1 MLSKRVVRANRDMS
15 KVSKVAKINSC
26 RVCNSKNLVSVLSLG
41 NQFPNDFIADDI
53 KLNSDDRV
61 PLDLL
66 ICDEKNCGL
75 LQLKHTYS
83 RSDLYENYWFRS
95 SVNETMKKALEDIT
109 DDIEKR
115 IALKENDIVLD
126 IGCND
131 GTLLKSYQK
140 NKIQLVGFEPSNLY
154 KEAVSEETNIINDF
168 FSFEAFEKIYSK
180 ERCTVITS
188 IAMFYDLEDPN
199 KFVGDVARCMDEQGV
214 WIIQMAY
221 LEPMIQLN
229 GFDNIVHE
237 HLEYYSL
244 FSLTNLLSRH
254 ALEVFDVQM
263 NDVYGGS
270 FRVYIKHKK
279 NKKII
284 TQPSVEELE
293 SKEKLFGFTSVQTYI
308 DFADRVESIK
318 NTIIK
323 FIENEKSK
331 DKLIYGYGAS
341 TKGNTTLQFFGI
353 DENTISKIA
362 DRDVF
367 KFGKKTVGTN
377 LEIISE
383 EQAREERPD
392 YFFIL
397 PWHLVDYFIEREK
410 QYLSEGGK
418 FIVPMPNPRVISKD
432 SIIDI
437 EN

>member
-1 MLSKRVVRANRDMS
+1 MLR
-15 KVSKVAKINSC
+15 
-26 RVCNSKNLVSVLSLG
+26 
-41 NQFPNDFIADDI
+41 
-53 KLNSDDRV
+53 
-61 PLDLL
+61 
-66 ICDEKNCGL
+66 
-75 LQLKHTYS
+75 
-83 RSDLYENYWFRS
+83 
-95 SVNETMKKALEDIT
+95 
-109 DDIEKR
+109 
-115 IALKENDIVLD
+115 
-126 IGCND
+126 
-131 GTLLKSYQK
+131 SYQA
-140 NKIQLVGFEPSNLY
+140 NQIQLVGFEPSNLY

-168 FSFEAFEKIYSK
+168 FSFEVFKKIYPK

-221 LEPMIQLN
+221 LEPMIKLN

-263 NDVYGGS
+263 NDIYGGS
-270 FRVYIKHKK
+270 FRVYIKHKE
-279 NKKII
+279 NQQLII
-284 TQPSVEELE
+284 QPSVSELR
-293 SKEKLFGFTSVQTYI
+293 SKEEQYGFTNVQTYI
-308 DFADRVESIK
+308 DFADRVERIK
-318 NTIIK
+318 NTVIK
-323 FIENEKSK
+323 FIKNENSK

-353 DENTISKIA
+353 DENMISKIA

-367 KFGKKTVGTN
+367 KFGKRTVGTN

-383 EQAREERPD
+383 EQARKDRPD

-397 PWHLVDYFIEREK
+397 PWHLADYFIERERE
-410 QYLSEGGK
+410 YLSGGGK
-418 FIVPMPNPRVISKD
+418 FVVPMPSPRVISKD
-432 SIIDI
+432 SIINI

>member
-1 MLSKRVVRANRDMS
+1 MNRVGNV
-15 KVSKVAKINSC
+15 VEINSC
-26 RVCNSKNLVSVLSLG
+26 RVCDSKNLVLVLSLG
-41 NQFPNDFIADDI
+41 DQFPNDFIADNTE
-53 KLNSDDRV
+53 LNSDDRV

-66 ICDEKNCGL
+66 ICAEKNCGL

-83 RSDLYENYWFRS
+83 RNDLYKNYWFRS

-109 DDIEKR
+109 DDIEKK
-115 IALKENDIVLD
+115 ITLKENNIVLD

-131 GTLLKSYQK
+131 GTLLRSYQT
-140 NKIQLVGFEPSNLY
+140 NQIQLVGFEPSNLY
-154 KEAVSEETNIINDF
+154 REAISEETNIINDF

-180 ERCTVITS
+180 EKCMVITS
-188 IAMFYDLEDPN
+188 IAMFYDLENPN
-199 KFVGDVARCMDEQGV
+199 KFVGDIARCMDEQGI

-263 NDVYGGS
+263 NDIYGGS
-270 FRVYIKHKK
+270 FRVYVKHKE
-279 NKKII
+279 NQKII
-284 TQPSVEELE
+284 TQPSVAKLE
-293 SKEKLFGFTSVQTYI
+293 SKEEQYGFTDVQTYI
-308 DFADRVESIK
+308 DFADRVERIK
-318 NTIIK
+318 NTVVK
-323 FIENEKSK
+323 FIKDENSK
-331 DKLIYGYGAS
+331 GKLIYGYGAS

-353 DENTISKIA
+353 EKSMINKIA

-367 KFGKKTVGTN
+367 KFNKRTVGTN

-383 EQAREERPD
+383 EQARSDRPD
-392 YFFIL
+392 YFLIL
-397 PWHLVDYFIEREK
+397 PWHLTDYFVKREK
-410 QYLSEGGK
+410 EYLSGGGK
-418 FIVPMPNPRVISKD
+418 FIVPMPNPKVISKD

>member
-1 MLSKRVVRANRDMS
+1 MLWMYLSKRIIRANGDMN

-26 RVCNSKNLVSVLSLG
+26 RVCDSKNLVSVLSLG
-41 NQFPNDFIADDI
+41 DQFPNDFIADDI
-53 KLNSDDRV
+53 ELNLDDRV

-66 ICDEKNCGL
+66 ICAEKNCGL

-83 RSDLYENYWFRS
+83 RSDLYKNYWFRS

-109 DDIEKR
+109 DDIEKK

-131 GTLLKSYQK
+131 GTLLRSYQT
-140 NKIQLVGFEPSNLY
+140 NQIQLVGFEPSNLY

-254 ALEVFDVQM
+254 NLEVFDVQM

-279 NKKII
+279 NQKII
-284 TQPSVEELE
+284 TQPSVAELE
-293 SKEKLFGFTSVQTYI
+293 SEEELFGFTSVQTYI
-308 DFADRVESIK
+308 NFADRVQRIK

-323 FIENEKSK
+323 FIENENSK

-410 QYLSEGGK
+410 QYLSGGGK

-432 SIIDI
+432 
-437 EN
+437 

>member
-1 MLSKRVVRANRDMS
+1 MLSKRAIRANRDMNRVGNVVEIS
-15 KVSKVAKINSC
+15 SC
-26 RVCNSKNLVSVLSLG
+26 RVCDSDNLVSVLSLG
-41 NQFPNDFIADDI
+41 DQFPNDFIADDLE
-53 KLNSDDRV
+53 LNLSDRV

-66 ICDEKNCGL
+66 ICAEKNCGL

-83 RSDLYENYWFRS
+83 RDDLYKNYWFRS

-109 DDIEKR
+109 DDIEKK
-115 IALKENDIVLD
+115 IALKEKDIVLD

-131 GTLLKSYQK
+131 GTLLRSYQK
-140 NKIQLVGFEPSNLY
+140 NQIQLVGFEPSNLY
-154 KEAVSEETNIINDF
+154 KEAVSEDTNIINDF
-168 FSFEAFEKIYSK
+168 FSFEAFKKIYSK
-180 ERCTVITS
+180 EKCMVITS

-199 KFVGDVARCMDEQGV
+199 KFVNDVAQCMDEQGI

-229 GFDNIVHE
+229 GFDNVVHE

-244 FSLTNLLSRH
+244 FSLVNLLSRH

-270 FRVYIKHKK
+270 FRIYIKHKK
-279 NKKII
+279 NQKII
-284 TQPSVEELE
+284 TDPSVAELKFKEEQY
-293 SKEKLFGFTSVQTYI
+293 GFTSIQTYI
-308 DFADRVESIK
+308 DFAARVEGIK

-323 FIENEKSK
+323 FINDENDKG
-331 DKLIYGYGAS
+331 KLIYGYGAS

-353 DENTISKIA
+353 DKNMISKIA
-362 DRDVF
+362 DRDTF
-367 KFGKKTVGTN
+367 KFGKRTVGTN

-383 EQAREERPD
+383 EQARKDRPD
-392 YFFIL
+392 YFLIL
-397 PWHLVDYFIEREK
+397 PWHLTDYFIERERE
-410 QYLSEGGK
+410 YILEGGK

-437 EN
+437 